1 MKPASALVTVVA
13 LLGGHAAALPTEPGQ
28 HNAREI
34 TDVEALPAREI
45 AFEETVGIAVNF
57 DDDAG
62 KLRPQSQVAMNN
74 SDTVTAVEKRS
85 SDLETRGLSPN
96 TQYSGNFYPKFH
108 TNTRPFAQAIT
119 IAGHAY
125 IMQAWVDLQNRINIV
140 IDGAFPGVPSPI
152 AGVSNKHA
160 GFAVLPH
167 LWKLG
172 TAYFAQ
178 DTGGEFEPGDAWAF
192 FWYP

>member
-13 LLGGHAAALPTEPGQ
+13 LLGGHAAALPTEPSQ

-57 DDDAG
+57 DDDA
-62 KLRPQSQVAMNN
+62 
-74 SDTVTAVEKRS
+74 AVEKREL
-85 SDLETRGLSPN
+85 DLETRGLTP
-96 TQYSGNFYPKFH
+96 QARFSGNFYPKFH